1 MIYGIVLSTS
11 VTALSVGHSDSFIL
25 VSTYMISSSEC
36 RLDQM
41 TSFEEYKWKDVT
53 SEIKLQKD
61 DGFCLALPSLVLL
74 VTFSEQSQ
82 LPYGELLV
90 ERALCQG
97 TNVSHCG
104 QKWRPPP
111 TSMLLLLL
119 SHSIMS
125 DSLWPHGLQHSRLHS
140 LHYLLEFAQ
149 THVHWVGDAIQPSYP
164 LSSSS
169 LPAFN
174 LSQHQG
180 LFQWVC
186 SSHQVK
192 FQIRH
197 QSFQWIFRTDFL

>member
-11 VTALSVGHSDSFIL
+11 VTALSVGHSDSCIL
-25 VSTYMISSSEC
+25 VFTYMISSEC

-90 ERALCQG
+90 ERALGQG

-104 QKWRPPP
+104 K
-111 TSMLLLLL
+111 
-119 SHSIMS
+119 
-125 DSLWPHGLQHSRLHS
+125 
-140 LHYLLEFAQ
+140 
-149 THVHWVGDAIQPSYP
+149 
-164 LSSSS
+164 
-169 LPAFN
+169 
-174 LSQHQG
+174 
-180 LFQWVC
+180 
-186 SSHQVK
+186 K
-192 FQIRH
+192 
-197 QSFQWIFRTDFL
+197 